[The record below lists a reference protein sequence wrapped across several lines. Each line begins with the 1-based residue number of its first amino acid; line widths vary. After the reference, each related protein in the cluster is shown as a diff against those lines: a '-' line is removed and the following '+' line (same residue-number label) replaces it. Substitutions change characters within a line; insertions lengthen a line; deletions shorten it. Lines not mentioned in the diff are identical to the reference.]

1 MTGMDEQQIRERIR
15 YFDEEGLGWYQ
26 NIDLGHGISTKTRRV
41 WGEDIDH
48 PRKRWQE
55 IAGAVP
61 ASLAGKSVL
70 DLGCNAGW
78 ICFEAVDRGST
89 DVCGID
95 HKQGYIDQARFCAE
109 VRGQDVDFRVGS
121 IYDLAE
127 LGRTFDIVFCVGILY
142 HCKYLYQAVEAA
154 SAICASTII
163 VETAIHPG
171 NNDLPLV
178 RFVRSSQFAGPD
190 ADGSAR
196 LPGHWH
202 PNMTALKA
210 LFAEQ
215 GFTEVD
221 ELFTDGGRG
230 GIVAHR

>member
-1 MTGMDEQQIRERIR
+1 MGVVDEGWVRQRIR
-15 YFDEEGLGWYQ
+15 HFDEDGLGWYQ
-26 NIDLGHGISTKTRRV
+26 DIDLGNGISTKSRRV

-48 PRKRWQE
+48 PSKRWQE
-55 IAGAVP
+55 IADAVP
-61 ASLAGKSVL
+61 SSLAGMSVL
-70 DLGCNAGW
+70 DIGCNAGW
-78 ICFEAVDRGST
+78 ICFESMDRGST

-95 HKQGYIDQARFCAE
+95 IKQGYIDQARFCAD

-121 IYDLAE
+121 IFDLAD
-127 LGRTFDIVFCVGILY
+127 LGRKFDVVFCVRILY

-154 SAICASTII
+154 AGVCASTII

-178 RFVRSSQFAGPD
+178 RFVRTSQYAGPE
-190 ADGSAR
+190 ADGAAR

-202 PNMTALKA
+202 PNMTALKD
-210 LFAEQ
+210 LFREQ
-215 GFTEVD
+215 GFAKVE